1 MRYAFYPGC
10 SLESSAK
17 EYKESTLLV
26 AESLGLSVE
35 EIPDWVCCGSTP
47 AHMSDHLLGI
57 ALPSYNLL
65 LARRM
70 GVEGVLVTC
79 ASCYSRLKAANHA
92 IVNDAS
98 VREQVAEV
106 LGEPYEGDVPV
117 RHLLELV
124 DEAVGQAGFDEK
136 IKQKLTDLKVASYY
150 GCLLVR
156 PPEVTGFDDPEDPQ
170 ALDRM
175 VTAIGAEPV
184 EWRYKVECCGAALAF
199 SQVDIVR
206 KLSGE
211 ILQDAKDS
219 EADVVIVACPLC
231 HSNLDMRQR
240 KIEKYLGV
248 DLEVPVLY
256 FTQLLGLAFG
266 WPASRLGLDKHIINP
281 VPALRKRGVS
291 L

>member
-1 MRYAFYPGC
+1 VRYAFYPGC